1 MLHEIILEQ
10 KAQYSTFTV
19 NVFWVNFWGNLYHFI
34 RGKGKKKK
42 NLISMILESF
52 QKQPM
57 LQYCILAH
65 PVVKS
70 SKDLLKFLGPIYT

>member
-1 MLHEIILEQ
+1 
-10 KAQYSTFTV
+10 
-19 NVFWVNFWGNLYHFI
+19 
-34 RGKGKKKK
+34 
-42 NLISMILESF
+42 MILESF